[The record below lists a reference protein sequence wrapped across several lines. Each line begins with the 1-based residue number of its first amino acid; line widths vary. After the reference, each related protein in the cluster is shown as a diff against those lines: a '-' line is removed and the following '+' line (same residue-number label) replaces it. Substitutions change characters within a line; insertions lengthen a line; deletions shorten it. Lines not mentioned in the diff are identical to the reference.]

1 MEWARR
7 KVFHGWI
14 FPYHTEKYWDRSK
27 WSLMTFD
34 IWPETHFV
42 ILAEN
47 FDSWRDRQETL
58 TRLTQ
63 STHLYMCHTVSF
75 MTCYVSSLDQR
86 FPTSSEV
93 TNAVFFFVVVAS
105 TNFRVWLFSHINF
118 CFKPC
123 RRLNGSQ
130 KTLLGLFLWLDDKQ
144 YQMMKACLFEF
155 LSCFPR
161 FLLPSPVTPPA
172 PYSPRLPPPCS
183 PPLLYISFSQI
194 VTRGV
199 KFKWIKQA
207 RGEEVIP
214 GITCVIWG
222 WIWSIKN

>member
-1 MEWARR
+1 MQSLISGNPSTQVYTTQQNLQCFVIYSRMEWARR

-14 FPYHTEKYWDRSK
+14 FPHHTEKYWDRSK

-75 MTCYVSSLDQR
+75 MTCYVSGLDQR
-86 FPTSSEV
+86 FPTSPEV
-93 TNAVFFFVVVAS
+93 MLFFFFVAS
-105 TNFRVWLFSHINF
+105 TNFRVWLFSHLNF

-130 KTLLGLFLWLDDKQ
+130 ETLLGLFLWLDDKQ
-144 YQMMKACLFEF
+144 CSIFEF
-155 LSCFPR
+155 LSCFLP
-161 FLLPSPVTPPA
+161 FLLPSPVPL
-172 PYSPRLPPPCS
+172 LPPILLGSRPPVP
-183 PPLLYISFSQI
+183 PPLYCISLS
-194 VTRGV
+194 V
-199 KFKWIKQA
+199 K
-207 RGEEVIP
+207 
-214 GITCVIWG
+214 
-222 WIWSIKN
+222 S

>member
-7 KVFHGWI
+7 KVFHGF
-14 FPYHTEKYWDRSK
+14 FPTTPKNTEIDQNGLW
-27 WSLMTFD
+27 WHLTFD
-34 IWPETHFV
+34 
-42 ILAEN
+42 L
-47 FDSWRDRQETL
+47 
-58 TRLTQ
+58 RLTLSFLRRILTAGETDKRHWHDWHSRHT
-63 STHLYMCHTVSF
+63 STCVSF
-75 MTCYVSSLDQR
+75 MTCYVSGLDQR
-86 FPTSSEV
+86 FPTSPEV
-93 TNAVFFFVVVAS
+93 MLFFFVVVAS

-123 RRLNGSQ
+123 RRWNGSQ
-130 KTLLGLFLWLDDKQ
+130 ETLLGLFLWLDDKQ
-144 YQMMKACLFEF
+144 CSIFEF
-155 LSCFPR
+155 LSCFLP

-194 VTRGV
+194 VARGV

>member
-1 MEWARR
+1 M
-7 KVFHGWI
+7 VF
-14 FPYHTEKYWDRSK
+14 D
-27 WSLMTFD
+27 D
-34 IWPETHFV
+34 IWHLTW
-42 ILAEN
+42 
-47 FDSWRDRQETL
+47 DSLCHSCGEFWPDTVDTPVHVSYRLIHDLLCKRL
-58 TRLTQ
+58 GSKVSYFTR
-63 STHLYMCHTVSF
+63 S
-75 MTCYVSSLDQR
+75 
-86 FPTSSEV
+86 
-93 TNAVFFFVVVAS
+93 NAVFFVVVAS
-105 TNFRVWLFSHINF
+105 TNFRVWLFSHLNF

-130 KTLLGLFLWLDDKQ
+130 ETLLGLFLWLDDKQ
-144 YQMMKACLFEF
+144 CSIFEF
-155 LSCFPR
+155 LSCFPP

-194 VTRGV
+194 VARGV

>member
-14 FPYHTEKYWDRSK
+14 FPHHTEKYWDRSK

-63 STHLYMCHTVSF
+63 STHLYLSYRLIHDLLCNRLGSKVSNF
-75 MTCYVSSLDQR
+75 TRS
-86 FPTSSEV
+86 
-93 TNAVFFFVVVAS
+93 NAVFFVVVAS
-105 TNFRVWLFSHINF
+105 TNFRVWLFSHLNF

-130 KTLLGLFLWLDDKQ
+130 EMLLGLFLWLDDKQ
-144 YQMMKACLFEF
+144 CSIFEF
-155 LSCFPR
+155 LSCFPP
-161 FLLPSPVTPPA
+161 FLLPSPVPL
-172 PYSPRLPPPCS
+172 LPPILLGSRPPFP

-194 VTRGV
+194 VALGV

>member
-1 MEWARR
+1 MDFSPPHR
-7 KVFHGWI
+7 KILRPIKMVF
-14 FPYHTEKYWDRSK
+14 D
-27 WSLMTFD
+27 D

-86 FPTSSEV
+86 FPTSPEV
-93 TNAVFFFVVVAS
+93 MLFFFVVAS
-105 TNFRVWLFSHINF
+105 TNFRVWLFSHIKF

-130 KTLLGLFLWLDDKQ
+130 ETLLGLFLRLDDKQ
-144 YQMMKACLFEF
+144 YQITKACLFEF
-155 LSCFPR
+155 LSCFPP
-161 FLLPSPVTPPA
+161 FLLPSPVPF
-172 PYSPRLPPPCS
+172 LPPILLGSRPPVP
-183 PPLLYISFSQI
+183 PPLL
-194 VTRGV
+194 
-199 KFKWIKQA
+199 
-207 RGEEVIP
+207 
-214 GITCVIWG
+214 
-222 WIWSIKN
+222 